1 MHIQIIHLDH
11 EFDESETAASGLGD
25 LWSKGCTAG
34 DQRATVAG
42 GNALT
47 DLPCRRTDIRAGEVV
62 GEDRVHIPSRFI
74 RNIEVIVDVRKSSRE
89 RVLFV
94 GQPVD
99 AVEVAVIPERAWWW
113 RGRCRS
119 RRPFASS
126 SGPDEEV
133 AEQTEGFDKT
143 KKFVVGQVIDVTS
156 PSCAACDPT
165 TVEDWIGFVK
175 GRRELASKRIR
186 NEESDEEV
194 RRRDHRVWNIGAD
207 EGIGSLVSN
216 HATSRREQDRIRRI
230 TIAVWIAPDSHRVR
244 ESVQARI
251 KKRRRSPGDLNRL
264 NRLAAGTT
272 ANSLSG

>member
-1 MHIQIIHLDH
+1 M
-11 EFDESETAASGLGD
+11 
-25 LWSKGCTAG
+25 
-34 DQRATVAG
+34 
-42 GNALT
+42 
-47 DLPCRRTDIRAGEVV
+47 
-62 GEDRVHIPSRFI
+62 HIPSRFI
-74 RNIEVIVDVRKSSRE
+74 RNIEVIVDVRESSRE

-186 NEESDEEV
+186 NEESTKKFDV
-194 RRRDHRVWNIGAD
+194 AITVSGISVLMKVSVPWLATMPPAVVSRTAS
-207 EGIGSLVSN
+207 EGSPSPFGSLQI
-216 HATSRREQDRIRRI
+216 AT
-230 TIAVWIAPDSHRVR
+230 V
-244 ESVQARI
+244 
-251 KKRRRSPGDLNRL
+251 
-264 NRLAAGTT
+264 
-272 ANSLSG
+272 